1 MITNPRE
8 FGSNVLKVKQREIIL
23 INFPFSDLTGT
34 KVRPALVISN
44 NNYNQTNLDAVVL
57 AITSNL
63 SLNPYKIIIESQDLE
78 RGSLPVK
85 SAIRVDKPF
94 SILQSKVLKIQA
106 KVTPEI
112 LQEVKLI
119 IQQLLA

>member
-1 MITNPRE
+1 M
-8 FGSNVLKVKQREIIL
+8 KVKQREIIL
-23 INFPFSDLTGT
+23 INFTISELTGT

-44 NNYNQTNLDAVVL
+44 DNYNQTNLDAVVL

-63 SLNPYKIIIESQDLE
+63 SLNPYKIIIESQDLQ
-78 RGSLPVK
+78 RGSLPVQ

-119 IQQLLA
+119 IQELLG

>member
-1 MITNPRE
+1 MITNPRD